1 MHLALLCPDLGFSTC
16 GTGIAFPMNSIC
28 CTGSEGAEESTR
40 HSALRTAGTPRGT
53 SCDTNNCHPYLPTS
67 RLNDHPTQAP
77 KFKFRGPSKEVT
89 LGLGMTQVHVNE
101 ATVQRAEVKGR
112 TGRLGFSMHEVTKET
127 PPRGLN
133 SQRHKG
139 SLVPR
144 GGGGGGRCLP
154 ALLGHSLH
162 TAPHLGVPTLGCI
175 FCSPWM
181 LCRKHSFQQSLL
193 PRTAT
198 KRQKTEVRGSDH
210 VSLGFEVLMVFSLDG

>member
-1 MHLALLCPDLGFSTC
+1 
-16 GTGIAFPMNSIC
+16 MNSIC

-144 GGGGGGRCLP
+144 RGGGGGGGGGRLPPRSPGPLP
-154 ALLGHSLH
+154 AHCTPPGCPNPRLHLLLSLNAVQETQLPAKPVAQNSDK
-162 TAPHLGVPTLGCI
+162 TAEDRG
-175 FCSPWM
+175 
-181 LCRKHSFQQSLL
+181 
-193 PRTAT
+193 PRF
-198 KRQKTEVRGSDH
+198 RSCFFRVRSAD
-210 VSLGFEVLMVFSLDG
+210 GFFT